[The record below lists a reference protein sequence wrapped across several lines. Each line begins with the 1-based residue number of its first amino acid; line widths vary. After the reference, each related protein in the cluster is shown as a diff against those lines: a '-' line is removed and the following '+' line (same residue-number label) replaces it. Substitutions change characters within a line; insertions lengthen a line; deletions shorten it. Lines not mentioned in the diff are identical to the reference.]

1 MSGTQGFRHDVDS
14 LIFKYGVFWPVVTL
28 RGEAVFK
35 RLNEL
40 EASQWDDPKA
50 IAALQTEKLSRLLD
64 HCRASVPFYQA
75 ESRSVSIGGDSR
87 AVLAQLPC
95 LTKHDLIH
103 SNAQLQSSRSHGRV
117 TVKTTGGSTGQAVT
131 VRKSRL
137 ATTFEL
143 AANWRGFRWAGI
155 DIGHRQG
162 RFWGVPASPRGRLR
176 ARAIDWVANRRRY
189 SAFQFSRDDLGGY
202 LAALRQFQP
211 HYLYGYASMLRTLA
225 EFLLDT
231 HQSFPADLRAVVSTS
246 EPLTAPDRRLF
257 QQAFA
262 APVFNEYGCGELGTI
277 AHECEKGHL
286 HINAE
291 NLLVEIVGPDGPV
304 APGVPGEVVVT
315 ELNNL
320 VMPLVRYRLGDF
332 AALSHEACPCG
343 RTLPTL
349 HDVFGRSYDMI
360 RNREGQ
366 QFHGEFF
373 MYIFEDARQ
382 NNLGIDAF
390 QVVQTD
396 YDHVIVKVVPTDGY
410 NARSEAFVR
419 ERIRA
424 GLGPAVDVS
433 FDRVTEIRRENSG
446 KMRLVV
452 GMPVARD
459 VSPKNDGTST

>member
-1 MSGTQGFRHDVDS
+1 MTGTNGFRHDVDS

-28 RGEAVFK
+28 RGEPVFR
-35 RLNEL
+35 RLSEL
-40 EASQWDDPKA
+40 EASQWHDA
-50 IAALQTEKLSRLLD
+50 GSIAALQAEKLSRLLD
-64 HCRASVPFYQA
+64 HCRRFVPFYQA
-75 ESRSVSIGGDSR
+75 AGRAVTSGGDSR
-87 AVLAQLPC
+87 AALAQLPF
-95 LTKHDLIH
+95 LTKHDLAH
-103 SNAQLQSSRSHGRV
+103 SSAALQSTGYHGRV

-131 VRKSRL
+131 VRKSRR
-137 ATTFEL
+137 ATAFEL

-162 RFWGVPASPRGRLR
+162 RFWGVPASPRGRFR

-189 SAFQFSRDDLGGY
+189 SAFQFSRDDLAGY
-202 LAALRQFQP
+202 LTALRRFRP

-225 EFLLDT
+225 EFVLDA
-231 HQSFPADLRAVVSTS
+231 HQSFPVDLRAVVSTS

-277 AHECEKGHL
+277 AHECEKGRL
-286 HINAE
+286 HIHVE
-291 NLLVEIVGPDGPV
+291 NLLVEIVGADGPV
-304 APGVPGEVVVT
+304 GPGVPGEVVVT

-332 AALSHEACPCG
+332 AAVSHEACPCG

-382 NNLGIDAF
+382 RHLGIDAF

-396 YDHVIVKVVPTDGY
+396 YDHVVVKVVPTGDYGD
-410 NARSEAFVR
+410 RSEAFVR

-424 GLGPAVDVS
+424 GLGPTVDVS
-433 FDRVTEIRRENSG
+433 FDRVSEIRREKSG

-452 GMPVARD
+452 GM
-459 VSPKNDGTST
+459 SSG